1 MYYTYNITTC
11 TNYLT
16 DIFMHTGKT
25 INFCS
30 KIISVSK
37 SMYTN
42 IENTVSSNTKLF
54 NFYFLIFGNLTNDLK
69 VF

>member
-1 MYYTYNITTC
+1 
-11 TNYLT
+11 
-16 DIFMHTGKT
+16 MHTGKT

-30 KIISVSK
+30 KIIWVVK

-42 IENTVSSNTKLF
+42 ILNTVPSNTKLF
-54 NFYFLIFGNLTNDLK
+54 SNFYFLIFGNLTNDLK